1 MLYLLP
7 VPRVCMSP
15 CPCVYP
21 LSVRPPYLP
30 VLICVSVCLSV
41 FVLSVC
47 PSVCVSLVSLM
58 PMCLLLPLC
67 LSVPHMPPVCLCLV
81 SMKFLCTP
89 VPMSA
94 CPSSLYV
101 LRDHLS
107 FLSMC
112 LVPSVCLSC
121 MSRMSIAAMPPPC
134 SLIPNVCVSHVH
146 TSPIFTCPLCLFLV
160 PCVSVAQRWYWVHEC
175 LVLRTAT

>member
-30 VLICVSVCLSV
+30 VLIYVSVCLSV

-67 LSVPHMPPVCLCLV
+67 LSVPHMPPICLSLA

-94 CPSSLYV
+94 CPSSLCV

-112 LVPSVCLSC
+112 LVP
-121 MSRMSIAAMPPPC
+121 
-134 SLIPNVCVSHVH
+134 
-146 TSPIFTCPLCLFLV
+146 TCPLSACPACLVCPSQLCLPHVHLSLMSVCPTSTHPPFSHVPFVCLFLL
-160 PCVSVAQRWYWVHEC
+160 PCVPVAQRW
-175 LVLRTAT
+175 